1 MFINNEI
8 KNNRDNLI
16 TRHFS
21 GLLNEK
27 KEKVQKEKK
36 VIKK

>member
-1 MFINNEI
+1 MNYKPKTKNETAL
-8 KNNRDNLI
+8 KR
-16 TRHFS
+16 F
-21 GLLNEK
+21 LNEK

>member
-1 MFINNEI
+1 MKYNPKRKNEPAL
-8 KNNRDNLI
+8 KR
-16 TRHFS
+16 F
-21 GLLNEK
+21 LNEK